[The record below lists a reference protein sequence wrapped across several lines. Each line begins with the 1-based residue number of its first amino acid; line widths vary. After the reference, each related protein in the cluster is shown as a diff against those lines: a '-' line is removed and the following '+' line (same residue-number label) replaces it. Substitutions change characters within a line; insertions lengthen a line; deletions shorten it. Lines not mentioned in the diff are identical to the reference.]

1 MKLRKVNINYKVDG
15 WVTTCNTCGSEYDF
29 NMKDTIL
36 SNGEKY
42 VQCPNCG
49 DWHKVSVTPHKYNP
63 LNTNILNMDNLKI

>member
-1 MKLRKVNINYKVDG
+1 
-15 WVTTCNTCGSEYDF
+15 
-29 NMKDTIL
+29 MKDTIL